1 MAVFASLCCSSSDRS
16 GKAEEE
22 TRRAR
27 IVAATSTNQPR
38 RPSIGSPTQRSL
50 YPDNPPEYEDI
61 AGQPLVNIDEKKAID
76 FQITV
81 QDEDDLPPPPSPR
94 SSVISIPSTR
104 LTDLTT
110 AQTGGTTRTSRR
122 ESLELAP
129 TRGSLP
135 PYSYYSRRSA
145 SPASSAGPTGEGER
159 DEVWLHPVMS
169 GNWLEVLQYEHIVQM
184 SSQPDPRGQNGNGP

>member
-1 MAVFASLCCSSSDRS
+1 MSFFASLCCSSGDRS
-16 GKAEEE
+16 STAAEE

-27 IVAATSTNQPR
+27 IIAATATNRPR

-50 YPDNPPEYEDI
+50 YPESPPEYKDI
-61 AGQPLVNIDEKKAID
+61 VEQPLVSIDEKKAID

-104 LTDLTT
+104 LTDLTA

-122 ESLELAP
+122 ESLELVS
-129 TRGSLP
+129 TRESLP

-145 SPASSAGPTGEGER
+145 SPASSAAPTGEGER

-169 GNWLEVLQYEHIVQM
+169 GNWLEVLQYEHIVQI
-184 SSQPDPRGQNGNGP
+184 SSQRNPHGQSGNGT